1 MKSLHR
7 RLIAAGLVASL
18 GLGAIAQAQPAAQQP
33 AAQTTQA
40 QRGDGKNADRGERF
54 RAHAQERQ
62 AKRLGVLKAQLKITA
77 AQEGAWTAWTTALQ
91 PSGNRPQRG
100 DREAFL
106 RMSTPERIDRMKTMR
121 AARNAEMDR
130 RLDATKT
137 FYAALGAEQKAV
149 FDAVGMKYIAKR
161 GKHGGMRGQGGY
173 GGHHGGNG
181 GHHGR

>member
-7 RLIAAGLVASL
+7 HLLAAGLIASI
-18 GLGAIAQAQPAAQQP
+18 GIGAIAQTQPAPQHPGSAPHMMQG
-33 AAQTTQA
+33 
-40 QRGDGKNADRGERF
+40 QRGAQDGARGERF
-54 RAHAQERQ
+54 RARAQERM

-91 PSGNRPQRG
+91 PSANRPQRM
-100 DREAFL
+100 DREAMMRL
-106 RMSTPERIDRMKTMR
+106 TTPERIDRMKALR

-149 FDAVGMKYIAKR
+149 FDAVGMKHFGKGGKR
-161 GKHGGMRGQGGY
+161 GFGGHR
-173 GGHHGGNG
+173 GGHHG
-181 GHHGR
+181 HHGR